1 MCGIGLLSYLKY
13 VHFCFFLTVQYIA
26 DFVNKTSRNK
36 GGACSNEKRE
46 PDITLGRNYPTAGY
60 YNFSLKNDIFK
71 ACSKQLCK
79 LMKTIKLKFYV

>member
-26 DFVNKTSRNK
+26 DFVNKKSRNK